1 MSLELSAASLLISKP
16 DRILRPR
23 NQVESSCQGKTNK
36 QKQKLSRIFQKLLN
50 LRREKS
56 EFRDFKKGFDKTSG
70 FQLWPLKEVMS
81 NQIDNPS
88 EDLKILPS
96 VLLIKSTW
104 YYSFI
109 YCLFL
114 FFGNIHITKNIILT
128 SFKCVVQWY

>member
-56 EFRDFKKGFDKTSG
+56 EFRDFKKGFDKNIRFSVVTLEG
-70 FQLWPLKEVMS
+70 S
-81 NQIDNPS
+81 NVKPNRQPFRRPENTTICSFDQVN
-88 EDLKILPS
+88 
-96 VLLIKSTW
+96 LI
-104 YYSFI
+104 
-109 YCLFL
+109 L
-114 FFGNIHITKNIILT
+114 FFYLLFVFIFFWKYTHNKKYHFNL
-128 SFKCVVQWY
+128 F